1 MSRPRF
7 LADHNFNQDIV
18 DGLTR
23 REPAILIM
31 LASEVDMQESSDPEL
46 LEFAARADLLVLTH
60 DLKTM
65 PGHAYERV
73 AAGQPMPGV
82 IAIRQSIG
90 IGRAIEFL
98 LEIWSAGNAQV
109 YRDQVIYQP
118 TRITP

>member
-65 PGHAYERV
+65 PGHAYERGRGGPADARRNRDPAV
-73 AAGQPMPGV
+73 DRDRPGDRVPIGDLVGRKRAGL
-82 IAIRQSIG
+82 S
-90 IGRAIEFL
+90 
-98 LEIWSAGNAQV
+98 
-109 YRDQVIYQP
+109 
-118 TRITP
+118 

>member
-23 REPAILIM
+23 REPAIPIM
-31 LASEVDMQESSDPEL
+31 LASEVDMQRSSDPEL
-46 LEFAARADLLVLTH
+46 LEFAAREDLIVLTH

-65 PGHAYERV
+65 PGYAYARV
-73 AAGQPMPGV
+73 AAGQAMPGM

-90 IGRAIEFL
+90 IGRVVEFL

-109 YRDQVIYQP
+109 YRAQVIYQP